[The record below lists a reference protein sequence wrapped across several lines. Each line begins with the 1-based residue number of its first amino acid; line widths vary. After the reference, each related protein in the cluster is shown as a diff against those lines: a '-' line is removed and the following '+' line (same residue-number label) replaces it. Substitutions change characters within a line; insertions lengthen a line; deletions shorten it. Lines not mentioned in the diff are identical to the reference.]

1 MFPPRVTRLTLRVTQ
16 RVTPVLYR
24 CFPKPQRVT
33 RVTLKVLKTNLI
45 FIFEKLVLRVV
56 IYKIISIKLVLDQ
69 VLSTVLCVVSHVV
82 LRIVASYIAILLF
95 AVPRKS
101 VEYKCPQTDLEE
113 KASAF

>member
-1 MFPPRVTRLTLRVTQ
+1 M
-16 RVTPVLYR
+16 
-24 CFPKPQRVT
+24 
-33 RVTLKVLKTNLI
+33 
-45 FIFEKLVLRVV
+45 LRVV

-69 VLSTVLCVVSHVV
+69 VLRTVLCVVLRVV